1 MYILY
6 KNTRHPYNVG
16 LTSGLEESPGVST
29 NQGWKF
35 MEHLR
40 YGSMPRCYHGISI
53 IFVSSPSHVLSHVAD
68 LWDSEEFAFAS
79 GRLVEQIWK
88 INKLQLVHD
97 VIYLRCELILCVCAV
112 HCLWHEHICFKAT
125 VWLSDARWE
134 SQGHSF
140 DNVSVQ
146 LIQGIDH
153 VHQDVIH
160 FCAKQAGFL
169 RTMRISARHG
179 ARQV

>member
-1 MYILY
+1 MLSW
-6 KNTRHPYNVG
+6 H
-16 LTSGLEESPGVST
+16 LGLEESPKTGLYKSRLKIHGT
-29 NQGWKF
+29 PAGTDPCLAATTGSLSSLSP
-35 MEHLR
+35 LR
-40 YGSMPRCYHGISI
+40 HMFYHIS
-53 IFVSSPSHVLSHVAD
+53 LTD

-112 HCLWHEHICFKAT
+112 HRLWHEHICFKAT
-125 VWLSDARWE
+125 VWLSDVRWE
-134 SQGHSF
+134 SRGHSF

-153 VHQDVIH
+153 VNQDVIH

-169 RTMRISARHG
+169 RTMRMISARHG
-179 ARQV
+179 ARQVQVSFTIQP

>member
-1 MYILY
+1 
-6 KNTRHPYNVG
+6 
-16 LTSGLEESPGVST
+16 
-29 NQGWKF
+29 